1 MKCSSF
7 FCGVA
12 LAYLWVSGGA
22 TQAQLFNATSQTRES
37 SIWID
42 DFSGFPPLT
51 ADSSA
56 PDFNDWNDMLAFSD
70 MGIPSS
76 FGEANQNSSIQ
87 PALGRLTATGD
98 VSGFAAYSSGDTEV
112 FAETL
117 YNVDFDTSQTLNWS
131 VTGSGSTSRGVGNA
145 LESFTTASVSYLLR
159 DTVSNTLITNPF
171 VAIDDS
177 GMAMVNN
184 SGVIPAGSYEFS
196 IFANVDVFAEFND
209 QFPSAMAEFD
219 LTLDLTPVPEPTT
232 IGLLV
237 LGLVALAG
245 TRRKLEEN

>member
-1 MKCSSF
+1 MKFSSQLF
-7 FCGVA
+7 VGA
-12 LAYLWVSGGA
+12 LALLLVSHGIA
-22 TQAQLFNATSQTRES
+22 QAQLFNATSQTRES
-37 SIWID
+37 SISID
-42 DFSGFPPLT
+42 DFSGFPPF
-51 ADSSA
+51 AANSAA
-56 PDFNDWNDMLAFSD
+56 PDFNVWNDMLALSD

-76 FGEANQNSSIQ
+76 FGDANQNSSIQ
-87 PALGRLTATGD
+87 PAIGRLTATGD

-112 FAETL
+112 FAETR
-117 YNVDFDTSQTLNWS
+117 YHVDFDTAQTLNWS

-159 DTVSNTLITNPF
+159 DTVTNTLITNPF

-209 QFPSAMAEFD
+209 QFPSAMAAFD
-219 LTLDLTPVPEPTT
+219 LTLELTPVPEPTT
-232 IGLLV
+232 LGLMAI
-237 LGLVALAG
+237 GLVAVAG
-245 TRRKLEEN
+245 LRRKI